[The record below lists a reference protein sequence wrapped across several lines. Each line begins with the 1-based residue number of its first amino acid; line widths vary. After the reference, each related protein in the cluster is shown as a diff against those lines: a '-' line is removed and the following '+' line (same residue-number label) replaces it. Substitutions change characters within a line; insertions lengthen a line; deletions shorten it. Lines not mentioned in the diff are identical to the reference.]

1 MGDPGKVIAGILK
14 GKMKDATYLER
25 LAEERMTHDAAA
37 RRLAALTMHDD
48 SEKKKRDTVGRESRG
63 NCGICGKEVI
73 AAIGG
78 DKTKG
83 HKRLRYQRESG
94 RVHFHM
100 ECVADLCDEREMAV
114 SSRGICGICR
124 ESVSDKEDRVPTKF
138 AGDRLYV
145 HLKCARRLCI
155 EPAVGK
161 G

>member
-1 MGDPGKVIAGILK
+1 M
-14 GKMKDATYLER
+14 R
-25 LAEERMTHDAAA
+25 LP

-48 SEKKKRDTVGRESRG
+48 SEKRKRDTVGRESRG

-114 SSRGICGICR
+114 SSKGICGICR
-124 ESVSDKEDRVPTKF
+124 KIVDVAEDRVPTKF
-138 AGDRLYV
+138 FGDRLYV
-145 HLKCARRLCI
+145 HLKCATRLCFDLGLG
-155 EPAVGK
+155 GK